1 MTIFALGDS
10 IVKGFGV
17 GEENS
22 FVNMNTKGI
31 HTVNFGMNGATSD
44 YGVSKLKDI
53 YGDILVLYFGI
64 NDFLSNYSV
73 DYAIGNLVTIFEYV
87 DKEKLDVILC
97 SPHRIALDSIENWTG
112 YTSFISTNNKLEEYN
127 QKLRNISTSRK
138 YKFLD
143 FYSILGS
150 IDNYDDLFFD
160 GIHPTKSTHNI
171 MREELLRIL

>member
-17 GEENS
+17 GEEKS
-22 FVNMNTKGI
+22 FVNVNEKGI

-73 DYAIGNLVTIFEYV
+73 DYVVKNLMTIFEYV
-87 DKEKLDVILC
+87 DKEKLDIILC
-97 SPHRIALDSIENWTG
+97 SPHRIAIDSIENWTS
-112 YTSFISTNNKLEEYN
+112 YTSFISTNNKLKEYN
-127 QKLRNISTSRK
+127 QKLKDISNIK
-138 YKFLD
+138 
-143 FYSILGS
+143 
-150 IDNYDDLFFD
+150 
-160 GIHPTKSTHNI
+160 NI
-171 MREELLRIL
+171 NF